1 MISGILVVDK
11 EEGPTSRRAVNQ
23 ARRALGERKAGHLGT
38 LDPFATGVLPVC
50 LGKAT
55 RLARFLTGGEKTYEG
70 TIRLGAASDTLD
82 RTGTIL
88 QERDVPPGLD
98 LESLTP
104 FLEKLSGEIDQV
116 PPMYSAVQVDGQRL
130 YRLARK
136 GIEVERKPR
145 RVTIHRFEIISID
158 LPLAVFRVRCSP
170 GTYIRSLVHDLG
182 QALGCG
188 ALLHELRRTAAAPFT
203 LEQSVPQADLQD
215 EARREAL
222 RGRVISLEALDL
234 GLPRL
239 TLDQEASILVDH
251 GGALPLP
258 KNSDLARGT
267 PEKEQHLC
275 LHRPDGTLAAV
286 ARLEPGLRPLIHPV
300 VVLPRDSE

>member
-11 EEGPTSRRAVNQ
+11 QGGPTSRRVVDL

-55 RLARFLTGGEKTYEG
+55 RLARFLSGGEKSYEG
-70 TIRLGAASDTLD
+70 VIRLGATSDTLD

-88 QERDVPPGLD
+88 AEQAVPPGLD
-98 LESLTP
+98 ADALAPLIG
-104 FLEKLSGEIDQV
+104 KLSGEIHQV

-130 YRLARK
+130 YRLARQ

-145 RVTIHRFEIISID
+145 KVTIHCFELTALA
-158 LPLAVFRVRCSP
+158 LPLVFFRVRCSP

-182 QALGCG
+182 EALGCG
-188 ALLHELRRTAAAPFT
+188 ALLEELRRTAAQPFS
-203 LEQSVPQADLQD
+203 LDQAVPQAELEDQGAREKLLGRIIPM
-215 EARREAL
+215 EA
-222 RGRVISLEALDL
+222 VDL

-239 TLDQEASILVDH
+239 TLGPEAAALVEH
-251 GGALPLP
+251 GGAVPLP
-258 KNSDLARGT
+258 GGSAPEPGT
-267 PEKEQHLC
+267 EDRERYIC
-275 LHRPDGTLAAV
+275 LHRQDGSLAAV
-286 ARLEPGLRPLIHPV
+286 ARLEAGPPAQAQPV
-300 VVLPRDSE
+300 VVLARDLD